1 MVAFTVM
8 VDMGG
13 LLNLH
18 ESNVSY
24 NRINSHKTNNKS
36 PNAILTK
43 CIAGIDEK
51 GKVFQFIK
59 INPAEPQQYSIEAD
73 AEVTSRFLSS
83 SFQSQPSS

>member
-1 MVAFTVM
+1 M
-8 VDMGG
+8 
-13 LLNLH
+13 
-18 ESNVSY
+18 
-24 NRINSHKTNNKS
+24 
-36 PNAILTK
+36 TK